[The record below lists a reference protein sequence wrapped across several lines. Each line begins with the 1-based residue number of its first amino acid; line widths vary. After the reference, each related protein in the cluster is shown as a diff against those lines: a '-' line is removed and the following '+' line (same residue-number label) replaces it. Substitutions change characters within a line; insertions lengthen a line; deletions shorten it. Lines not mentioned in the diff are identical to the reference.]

1 MTQRAP
7 GTGELVTMGIDAQKP
22 YMELGVISGMDLGVL
37 CRCYFQGQSKSRIIN
52 NTRNKVNLYYL

>member
-1 MTQRAP
+1 
-7 GTGELVTMGIDAQKP
+7 MGIDAQKP